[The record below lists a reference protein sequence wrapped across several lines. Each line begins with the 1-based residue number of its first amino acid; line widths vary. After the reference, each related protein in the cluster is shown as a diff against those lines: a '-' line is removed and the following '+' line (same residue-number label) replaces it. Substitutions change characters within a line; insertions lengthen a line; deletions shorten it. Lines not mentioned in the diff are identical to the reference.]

1 MMKERTLRVLEFT
14 RIREML
20 AEGALTA
27 AGRERCLTL
36 EPFCDLPS
44 VRAAQA
50 ETEEA
55 AVILQYTGGHP
66 MTEFPDARPA
76 LTVCEITL
84 DIKSEHP
91 VQYCPMIGM
100 YRKYAV
106 LRFYNLV
113 MGGWVRSVSALPV
126 SVILHRLLWIRW
138 FINLV

>member
-66 MTEFPDARPA
+66 MTEFPDIRPA
-76 LTVCEITL
+76 LSVCGKGGNL
-84 DIKSEHP
+84 SAGMLLSERETQP
-91 VQYCPMIGM
+91 QTAAGTDRNAPQRDLGMIGKAM
-100 YRKYAV
+100 SCAV
-106 LRFYNLV
+106 H
-113 MGGWVRSVSALPV
+113 GAET
-126 SVILHRLLWIRW
+126 LHL
-138 FINLV
+138 

>member
-50 ETEEA
+50 ETEFFSHFCLLL
-55 AVILQYTGGHP
+55 I
-66 MTEFPDARPA
+66 EFYISPREWKPP
-76 LTVCEITL
+76 TNSI
-84 DIKSEHP
+84 
-91 VQYCPMIGM
+91 
-100 YRKYAV
+100 
-106 LRFYNLV
+106 
-113 MGGWVRSVSALPV
+113 
-126 SVILHRLLWIRW
+126 
-138 FINLV
+138 